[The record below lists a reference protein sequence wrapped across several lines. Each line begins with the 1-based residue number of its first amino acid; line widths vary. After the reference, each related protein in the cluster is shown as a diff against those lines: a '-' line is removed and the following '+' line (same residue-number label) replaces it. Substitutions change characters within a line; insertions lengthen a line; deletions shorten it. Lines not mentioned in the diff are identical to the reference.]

1 MRRRNLLFAPV
12 ALGILGVLIYFYG
25 GHQTPS
31 GQRPLTDLNSA
42 SLSEFKE
49 EFNGN
54 HSHLRMFVLLSP
66 T

>member
-25 GHQTPS
+25 GHQTPN
-31 GQRPLTDLNSA
+31 GQRPLADLNSA
-42 SLSEFKE
+42 TLSGFKE
-49 EFNGN
+49 EFN
-54 HSHLRMFVLLSP
+54 SSQSQVRMFLLLSP